1 MTPPVLNVLTTV
13 MSSLVRAELPAPCT
27 WLSRYIF
34 VLLKKKSPCPLR
46 HLFPAIRTFIFLQKV
61 SIQPQQTIMHSAMD
75 IHIYVEMPARKVLL

>member
-34 VLLKKKSPCPLR
+34 VLLKKKITLPTKALVPCDKNIHIL
-46 HLFPAIRTFIFLQKV
+46 AKSQ
-61 SIQPQQTIMHSAMD
+61 HSASTAN
-75 IHIYVEMPARKVLL
+75 HALNNEYPYLC